1 MATCLCLLLRCVEL
15 FSNISLTK
23 NIFLNLSQK
32 LHIQHL
38 NFKTNFHPDKLR
50 PTHRGGDSNAVA
62 IFGAFPPN
70 RESYEDLCGPPTT
83 CPDCP
88 ESREY
93 KCKETLLTLYD
104 LVGNLEIKQAEN
116 RSYAHLPN
124 RTFGENLFLFL
135 IRYFYVS
142 MFQKLYFFFFY

>member
-1 MATCLCLLLRCVEL
+1 MYCWPHIYVKVFSEFVPTL
-15 FSNISLTK
+15 FYEKFNMK
-23 NIFLNLSQK
+23 IFNS
-32 LHIQHL
+32 
-38 NFKTNFHPDKLR
+38 DKLR
-50 PTHRGGDSNAVA
+50 PTHRSGDSNAVA
-62 IFGAFPPN
+62 IFGSFPPN

-88 ESREY
+88 ESKEF

-124 RTFGENLFLFL
+124 RTFGEN
-135 IRYFYVS
+135 FYN
-142 MFQKLYFFFFY
+142 F